1 MRLVVH
7 VVHYEILI
15 FNDSQITK
23 EPLQITDS
31 TVQFRLDPRFFVPVQ
46 LFIDLSLNNKPS

>member
-15 FNDSQITK
+15 NDSQITK